1 MSATILATLAR
12 ALWRQAED
20 QNLDAALI
28 FRDSG
33 LDPSQLDDP
42 HSRYAHDR
50 VCIAWVKVAELASN
64 PHIGLNA
71 AKFYRLP
78 DLHALGVAFLSSN
91 TLMQALQR
99 FERYESLLNSN
110 LKYSVI
116 EQSERVDLVC
126 EGLALSGE
134 TLTVVEDTRSSVILD
149 LCRTGI
155 GGSLD
160 PMEVAFTYPE
170 PRHTGEHY
178 GVLRCPL
185 KFSEPTYRI
194 SFAVNDTKRL
204 FTAANRDLARGND
217 QILDQMLKNLGNSD
231 LVSQVK
237 QAIVEQLPSG
247 TPSEET
253 IAQSVLTS
261 SRTLNRRL
269 VKEGTNFRTLLTDVR
284 RQLADRYIADIN
296 IPITEISFLLG
307 FSDVSSF
314 SRAFKRWTGRPPQT
328 FRAYLP
334 Q

>member
-20 QNLDAALI
+20 QNLDAEFI

-33 LDPSQLDDP
+33 LDPGRLEELRGHYP
-42 HSRYAHDR
+42 FDR
-50 VCIAWVKVAELASN
+50 VCDAWVKVATLSN
-64 PHIGLNA
+64 NSHIGLEA
-71 AKFYRLP
+71 AKYYRPL
-78 DLHALGVAFLSSN
+78 DLHALGVAFLSSS
-91 TLMQALQR
+91 TLMEALKR
-99 FERYESLLNSN
+99 LERYESVLNSKLN
-110 LKYSVI
+110 LSVI
-116 EQSERVDLVC
+116 EKSERVDLIC
-126 EGLALSGE
+126 DGLALEGE
-134 TLTVVEDTRSSVILD
+134 ALTVAEDARSSVILD

-160 PMEVAFTYPE
+160 PLEVAFTYPE
-170 PRHTGEHY
+170 PKHSGEHY

-185 KFSEPTYRI
+185 KFSAPIHRL
-194 SFAVNDTKRL
+194 SFAVSDTKRL

-217 QILDQMLKNLGNSD
+217 RILDAMLKSLGKSD

-247 TPSEET
+247 TPSEER

-269 VKEGTNFRTLLTDVR
+269 VKEGTNFRTLLTEVR
-284 RQLADRYIADIN
+284 RELAEQYIADIN

-307 FSDVSSF
+307 FSDISSF
-314 SRAFKRWTGRPPQT
+314 SRAFKRWTGQPPQT
-328 FRAYLP
+328 FREYLP